1 MLTLP
6 LPTQAARRRAVVLL
20 WTTCAGYLVANMLTR
35 GDDLAGAVSAL
46 AVLVGIGCMFSI
58 SRAVRWGHGA
68 CAEGLDE
75 RETATRDRAH
85 YLAYRVQSWFTLAV
99 VAYTTVAVR
108 VDALWLP
115 ATGEQAAGAV
125 AAVAVAMGLL
135 PLTLIAWGE
144 PDLLLDDDEEPATPR
159 QSIRFP
165 LPRRSRMLIAGM
177 LAVAVTLA
185 LLTLAGVGPIPMEEA
200 DTVAGL
206 ATGIL
211 AGLLATRTA
220 DGERA

>member
-6 LPTQAARRRAVVLL
+6 LPTQAARRRAVALL
-20 WTTCAGYLVANMLTR
+20 WTAFAGYLAANMLTR
-35 GDDLAGAVSAL
+35 GDDLAGALSAL

-75 RETATRDRAH
+75 RETAARDRAH
-85 YLAYRVQSWFTLAV
+85 YLAYRVQSWLTLAV

-108 VDALWLP
+108 VDGLWLP
-115 ATGEQAAGAV
+115 ANGHQAAGAV

-135 PLTLIAWGE
+135 PLTFIAWGE
-144 PDLLLDDDEEPATPR
+144 PDFLLDDEEPAAPR
-159 QSIRFP
+159 QSLRFP
-165 LPRRSRMLIAGM
+165 IPRRSRILIGAMVALAG
-177 LAVAVTLA
+177 TLA
-185 LLTLAGVGPIPMEEA
+185 LLTLAGVGPIPTDDA
-200 DTVAGL
+200 DTMAGVAMGTL
-206 ATGIL
+206 IGF
-211 AGLLATRTA
+211 LATRSA

>member
-20 WTTCAGYLVANMLTR
+20 WTAFAGYLAASMLTR
-35 GDDLAGAVSAL
+35 GDDLAGAMSAL
-46 AVLVGIGCMFSI
+46 AMLVGIGCLFSI
-58 SRAVRWGHGA
+58 ARAVRWGHGG
-68 CAEGLDE
+68 CAGLDE
-75 RETATRDRAH
+75 REMAARDRGH

-99 VAYTTVAVR
+99 VVYTTVAVR

-115 ATGEQAAGAV
+115 ATGQQAAGAV

-135 PLTLIAWGE
+135 PITLVAWGE
-144 PDLLLDDDEEPATPR
+144 PDFLLDDEEPAMPR

-165 LPRRSRMLIAGM
+165 LPRRSRIMIAAM
-177 LAVAVTLA
+177 MAVAGTLA
-185 LLTLAGVGPIPMEEA
+185 LLAFAGVGPIPAEEA
-200 DTVAGL
+200 DTLAGV

-211 AGLLATRTA
+211 VGLLATRSV

>member
-6 LPTQAARRRAVVLL
+6 LPTRAARRRAVVLL
-20 WTTCAGYLVANMLTR
+20 WTAFAGYLAANLLTR
-35 GDDLAGAVSAL
+35 GDDLAGGMSAL
-46 AVLVGIGCMFSI
+46 AVLVGIGCLFSI
-58 SRAVRWGHGA
+58 ARAVRWGHGG
-68 CAEGLDE
+68 CATGLDE
-75 RETATRDRAH
+75 RETAARDRAH

-108 VDALWLP
+108 VDVLWLP
-115 ATGEQAAGAV
+115 ATGHQAAGAM

-144 PDLLLDDDEEPATPR
+144 PDMPLDEEEPAMPR
-159 QSIRFP
+159 PSLRFP
-165 LPRRSRMLIAGM
+165 IPRRSRMLIGAM
-177 LAVAVTLA
+177 LAVAGSLA
-185 LLTLAGVGPIPMEEA
+185 LLTLAGLGPIPAEDA
-200 DTVAGL
+200 DTIAGL

-211 AGLLATRTA
+211 IGFLATRSA